1 MYCIHTYTY
10 IFHIHRVPQILR
22 VYGILVYAPELA
34 AAIDGRQEVPSG
46 SPEEVELRACT
57 VVAVELLREEMMR
70 RGKNLL
76 SIELDWLLWQKGEA
90 VKDQILPHHR
100 TLTIYY

>member
-1 MYCIHTYTY
+1 M
-10 IFHIHRVPQILR
+10 PQILR
-22 VYGILVYAPELA
+22 VYGILIYSSELA
-34 AAIDGRQEVPSG
+34 AAVDSRQEVQSG
-46 SPEEVELRACT
+46 SSEEVEIRACT

>member
-1 MYCIHTYTY
+1 M
-10 IFHIHRVPQILR
+10 PQILR
-22 VYGILVYAPELA
+22 AYGILVYSPELA
-34 AAIDGRQEVPSG
+34 ATVDSRREVLFG
-46 SPEEVELRACT
+46 SLEETELRACT
-57 VVAVELLREEMMR
+57 VVAVEQLRDEILR
-70 RGKNLL
+70 RGKSLL